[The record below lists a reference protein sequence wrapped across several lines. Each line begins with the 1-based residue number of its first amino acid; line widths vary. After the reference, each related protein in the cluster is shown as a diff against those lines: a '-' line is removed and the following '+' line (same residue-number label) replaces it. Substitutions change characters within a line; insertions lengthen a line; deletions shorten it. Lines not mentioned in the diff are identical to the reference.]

1 MSTDSSLKVY
11 SNIPAAKMSDA
22 LTVTKLNNL
31 QHLSY
36 TVVASNLD
44 NKAVVSLTRLLPGQV
59 VIRTTAVVND
69 AFTLV
74 DESTITLGFAATA
87 AGAPTVT
94 LVDEK
99 QTTFAL
105 NRVFNDSKNNPYVL
119 QAATPFLNISNGTST
134 TASANGSIV
143 INLLVSNS
151 ALNS

>member
-11 SNIPAAKMSDA
+11 SNIPATKMSDA

-44 NKAVVSLTRLLPGQV
+44 SKAVVSLARLLPGQV
-59 VIRTTAVVND
+59 VVRATAVVND
-69 AFTLV
+69 AFTLAA
-74 DESTITLGFAATA
+74 EGTITLGFAATA

-119 QAATPFLNISNGTST
+119 QAATPFLNISNDTST
-134 TASANGSIV
+134 TTSANGSIV

>member
-1 MSTDSSLKVY
+1 MSTDSSFKVY

-44 NKAVVSLTRLLPGQV
+44 SKAVVSLARLLPGQV
-59 VIRTTAVVND
+59 VVRATAVVND
-69 AFTLV
+69 AFTLAA
-74 DESTITLGFAATA
+74 EGTITLGFAATA

-151 ALNS
+151 AVNA